1 MNPISRLTKIKLS
14 SSMNEEEKK
23 CFISKNNNLRC
34 IYCNCIVDH
43 KRLSSINK
51 HLNTDMHI
59 SNMNSFMKEKSST
72 VSSVKKT
79 NIKNRIIESNVNY
92 IRFEKLIELFLEECI
107 PINKFKKP
115 QFRMKLKNIFE
126 MNNNNNISCYNTIQK
141 RIIPQLYDE
150 RLQYVKMSLEK
161 CPIAV
166 LCDSS
171 TSDAGSNYLSIIVR
185 RLNSF
190 NLNEPFYLINLKR
203 MENQKSNN
211 FLSIIQDTLE
221 EWNIKRKQF
230 KSFHTDNCNTMRNAG
245 NNYESIFSDGIY
257 CGCFMH
263 MINLVAEKLKD
274 GFINTKSFINLI
286 NSSFRFFRKKN
297 DLWLSFLKIN
307 NIPSSSFFSYV
318 ETRWISWY
326 KSLRYILKH
335 FKYLKSFYEYLETLD
350 MLSEKDK
357 EILNILQNNQLSS
370 SLQIEMSILLKSG
383 IMFEEILKLLS
394 NDNFQCCNVSS
405 LIDEIEEEL
414 KNSKDNI
421 IMIVNEICEENN
433 LSNVHSS
440 FIQEYKKSFTNT
452 LLKLKEIKTMNKKQM
467 IFYNEVKYFNPFLM
481 SSSFPS
487 FTSSEFTNIEKKDY
501 LLCVSKMKD
510 FIDIEK
516 K

>member
-1 MNPISRLTKIKLS
+1 
-14 SSMNEEEKK
+14 
-23 CFISKNNNLRC
+23 
-34 IYCNCIVDH
+34 
-43 KRLSSINK
+43 
-51 HLNTDMHI
+51 
-59 SNMNSFMKEKSST
+59 MKEKSAI

-92 IRFEKLIELFLEECI
+92 VRFEKLIELFLEECI

-115 QFRMKLKNIFE
+115 QFRMNLKNIFE
-126 MNNNNNISCYNTIQK
+126 MNNNNIPCYNTIQK
-141 RIIPQLYDE
+141 RIIPKLYDE
-150 RLQYVKMSLEK
+150 RLQYVKMNLDK
-161 CPIAV
+161 CPLAV

-245 NNYESIFSDGIY
+245 NNYESIFCDGIY

-307 NIPSSSFFSYV
+307 NIPSSSFFSY
-318 ETRWISWY
+318 
-326 KSLRYILKH
+326 LKKH
-335 FKYLKSFYEYLETLD
+335 DGYLETLD

-357 EILNILQNNQLSS
+357 EILNILQDNQLSS

-383 IMFEEILKLLS
+383 IMFEKILKLLS

-405 LIDEIEEEL
+405 LIDGIEEESN
-414 KNSKDNI
+414 NSKDNI

-433 LSNVHSS
+433 LSNVQSS

-487 FTSSEFTNIEKKDY
+487 STSSEFTNIEKKDY
-501 LLCVSKMKD
+501 LLCVSKMKY
-510 FIDIEK
+510 FIDNEK